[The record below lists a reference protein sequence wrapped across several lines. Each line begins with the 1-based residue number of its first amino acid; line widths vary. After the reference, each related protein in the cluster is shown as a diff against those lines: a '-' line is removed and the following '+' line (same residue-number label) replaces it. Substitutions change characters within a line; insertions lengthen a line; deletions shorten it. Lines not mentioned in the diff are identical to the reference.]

1 MRVAVPVWEKMVSP
15 VFDTARQLA
24 VTDIE
29 GGALSTRLTL
39 PLAETFPP
47 RRALLLRIW
56 GVEVL
61 VCGGIS
67 PYLSRL
73 IAGQGIRVIS
83 GVRGDAE
90 EVLRAFSRGRIPS
103 PAYTLPGW
111 RGGRRR
117 GRGGIGNAHL

>member
-1 MRVAVPVWEKMVSP
+1 MRVAVPVWEKRVSP
-15 VFDTARQLA
+15 VFDSARRL
-24 VTDIE
+24 VVIDIE
-29 GGALSTRLTL
+29 EGGPASRLTL
-39 PLAETFPP
+39 PLTEAYPP

-67 PYLSRL
+67 PYLGRL
-73 IAGQGIRVIS
+73 IAGQGIRVVS

-90 EVLRAFSRGRIPS
+90 EVLRAYSRGRIPS

-117 GRGGIGNAHL
+117 GRGGM